1 MFAIF
6 AALTWLRGTME
17 VHDEMD
23 EMRAEYEAS
32 KLVAKT
38 SLHEMMTNRS
48 LRAPLII
55 SVMMMLA
62 QQFSGI
68 NAVSLA

>member
-1 MFAIF
+1 MFIAC

-17 VHDEMD
+17 VHDEME

-32 KLVAKT
+32 KLVPKT
-38 SLHEMMTNRS
+38 SLREMMTNMS

-68 NAVSLA
+68 NAV